1 MTLFSRFATVTIRIP
16 AALLIAMTAVSGL
29 ISLQARAADAPKQ
42 TVIASGLE
50 NPESVVQGADG
61 KLYVTVIGKDGTDG
75 DGSVAII
82 EDGNAKPFA
91 TGLDDP
97 KGLVAHGKNLYVA
110 DKTRVWKIDP
120 TGKASVHVAPE
131 DFPQKPKFLNDIE
144 VGPGGDI
151 YVSDCGTFVSDGAVY
166 RITPDK
172 KTSVVLSQK
181 TAPGLKAAN
190 GLLADGPD
198 HLLVADF
205 TAGKLHRLTLAD
217 GKLTEI
223 AKGLGGTDGIARDS
237 KGNIYVS
244 DWKGGRVF
252 VIEANTSTTKLL
264 LDKFKA
270 AADLLFLPKEGVLLV
285 PDMKAGTITSVSIAP

>member
-1 MTLFSRFATVTIRIP
+1 MTLFSRFATIATRIP
-16 AALLIAMTAVSGL
+16 AALLIAMAAASIL

-42 TVIASGLE
+42 TVIVSGLE

-75 DGSVAII
+75 DGFVAVI
-82 EDGNAKPFA
+82 EDGKAKPFA

-97 KGLVAHGKNLYVA
+97 KGLVAHGNDLYVA
-110 DKTRVWKIDP
+110 DKTRVCKIDSA
-120 TGKASVHVAPE
+120 GKATVYAAAE

-144 VGPGGDI
+144 VGPAGDV

-166 RITPDK
+166 RITPDR

-223 AKGLGGTDGIARDS
+223 AKGLGGADGIARDT
-237 KGNIYVS
+237 KGSIYVS

-252 VIEANTSTTKLL
+252 LIEANASTPKLL

-270 AADLLFLPKEGVLLV
+270 AADLLFLPKQGVLLV
-285 PDMKAGTITSVSIAP
+285 PDMKAGTITSVSVAP